1 MGIKEIKDGDARKAI
16 MKVIDDLSWVTNLAV
31 NLLDRAVKLETRV
44 KALEAPKRKKK
55 VEPV

>member
-16 MKVIDDLSWVTNLAV
+16 MKAIDDLSWVTNLAV

-44 KALEAPKRKKK
+44 KALETPKRKKK
-55 VEPV
+55 VVV

>member
-16 MKVIDDLSWVTNLAV
+16 MKAIDDLAWVTNLAV

-44 KALEAPKRKKK
+44 KALETPKRKKK
-55 VEPV
+55 VELV